1 MNSFLSLG
9 RITWENHWNYCQ
21 IIISCFKHWQ
31 TVYHTIPQ
39 ILILPISIS
48 QLYVLFMLPRLQN
61 KHPISVSSNRAW
73 LGSNQQPPGDK
84 STALAYHPTEVG
96 SRSISHAWVTW
107 TNEKVGEKTINK
119 TKGFCVFRLF
129 NEEFSQNHNDTE
141 IHNKPFSVC
150 RHGHERKM
158 IYYGYWLWYYLW
170 FRENPFLFFKLLLE
184 LSEKS
189 GVRKTKEIEHP
200 IYFRGYYYSENQ
212 NTHPT
217 PCTGGTGPL
226 VAALPFW
233 NRIIMTVILCR
244 WSYHQC
250 PVSIQDGIVIYC
262 N

>member
-1 MNSFLSLG
+1 MTGIEPTTAGWQVHCSSLSSHWG
-9 RITWENHWNYCQ
+9 RIQKYF
-21 IIISCFKHWQ
+21 S
-31 TVYHTIPQ
+31 
-39 ILILPISIS
+39 
-48 QLYVLFMLPRLQN
+48 RLSNLN
-61 KHPISVSSNRAW
+61 KWKR
-73 LGSNQQPPGDK
+73 
-84 STALAYHPTEVG
+84 
-96 SRSISHAWVTW
+96 
-107 TNEKVGEKTINK
+107 GEKTINK

-233 NRIIMTVILCR
+233 NKIIMTVILCR